1 MVQQVPR
8 AHPAPP
14 RCCSP
19 SSSPGGEC
27 PSPTPVPLVL
37 VGTDTSGG
45 SRERSRAGGSPYLLL
60 RVRWAGRGRGGPRG
74 GAAGGGRA
82 GSPRLPDRAAQP
94 QAPSASD
101 GGGGDRDRGAA
112 AAATAATD
120 TPPGGGSSPLAFKG
134 AALLSP
140 RPLHAVGRRGHQGAA
155 LNPGPQERK
164 HENSERPQT
173 WTLWIFQPGLHPLY
187 TPLPALVWGDRE
199 PDVWSGCDAN
209 CQGICLALGGYNTY
223 KEPQHVWFWVVA
235 FIPLQNHSNETSLL
249 PGFGEQLVVSKV
261 ALLVHLLAFPF
272 EVCRKDLDLR
282 LTPTSA
288 RCAHRQCACLRCPD
302 PLRRLESQR
311 PSPCLPC

>member
-37 VGTDTSGG
+37 VGSDTSGG

-120 TPPGGGSSPLAFKG
+120 TPPGGGSSPLALK
-134 AALLSP
+134 AP
-140 RPLHAVGRRGHQGAA
+140 RSFPH
-155 LNPGPQERK
+155 GPC
-164 HENSERPQT
+164 
-173 WTLWIFQPGLHPLY
+173 TLWAAAATRAQRSTPDRRSESARILSALRLGRYESSSRDFIPCTHPCLLWDGG
-187 TPLPALVWGDRE
+187 TGNQMSGR
-199 PDVWSGCDAN
+199 DVMQIA
-209 CQGICLALGGYNTY
+209 
-223 KEPQHVWFWVVA
+223 KEFAWLWVVTTHIRSPST
-235 FIPLQNHSNETSLL
+235 FGSGWWLL
-249 PGFGEQLVVSKV
+249 YLSKTI
-261 ALLVHLLAFPF
+261 ATKLLCFQ
-272 EVCRKDLDLR
+272 DLG
-282 LTPTSA
+282 S
-288 RCAHRQCACLRCPD
+288 
-302 PLRRLESQR
+302 SW
-311 PSPCLPC
+311 